1 MLGVALRFR
10 LVFAPEFD
18 EREPSERRIVKF
30 LPEEQLLRKAAE
42 TPGSQAASRT
52 CEACFYAGGKRLAEG
67 DKAAAVALF
76 RRSVATGRR
85 HLPEYDCAVSDL
97 RRLLFGS
104 YAAPV
109 PKAAR
114 GGLPLKEGVG
124 LAVSRVAQ
132 RGPAAGAG
140 LRDGDVLASIAGK
153 DASREELL
161 RLLTEGKI
169 GEKVRIEFIR
179 QGQRQAADLALGV
192 WTPPP
197 REEGDTDF

>member
-1 MLGVALRFR
+1 MVA
-10 LVFAPEFD
+10 
-18 EREPSERRIVKF
+18 
-30 LPEEQLLRKAAE
+30 
-42 TPGSQAASRT
+42 
-52 CEACFYAGGKRLAEG
+52 G
-67 DKAAAVALF
+67 DKPGALGLF
-76 RRSVATGRR
+76 RRSIATGKRG
-85 HLPEYDCAVSDL
+85 LIEYDCAVGDL

-124 LAVSRVAQ
+124 LSVSRVAKL
-132 RGPAAGAG
+132 GPAAGAG
-140 LRDGDVLASIAGK
+140 LREGDVIATIAGK
-153 DASREELL
+153 DANREELL